1 MLQKVALHIHNQHVY
16 LFRRLLRRRA
26 DPHGLSKPFRR
37 RNGWVVNPRQGD
49 PAALIVEDKWWHDN
63 SKSPY
68 WAYFQCNDSYN
79 ERSHAGVAFYDEF
92 HMPRVVFDDLQQMF
106 SGVKGFQDKKRGE
119 GGRGMRTQPL
129 LLKVCSLVYILTD
142 GGARPVYRAA
152 QRACLSP
159 QTVRKFHH
167 AAITHVY
174 FNHLRWHVYLPR
186 TQEELQESESKFQR
200 CGFAGAFCSMD
211 VVHAPWHQCPHGF
224 THTCKGKE
232 GFPTLAWNCAIDRT
246 GLCIHI
252 SGPHHGARND
262 KTIAMVDELIQ
273 ALRNG
278 TNPLFANYRFSLTDK
293 HGNVKHVYG
302 VYALVDGGYHF
313 WRVLIC
319 GNSFASDV
327 FSARFAKRLESV
339 HKDPERFFGII
350 KKRFHSID
358 GGMRWRDP
366 KQHHYA
372 FCLCCMLHS
381 MIARHRK
388 YHTVGQ
394 DPDDYMKAK
403 LVDDQLRLQRQS
415 PRHAGKGDYM
425 PHPVNDVAVGNVTA
439 RLREPAFFAL
449 RQALIANYEAQWEQ
463 QAVLWLKPNSQ
474 LRPSFASRGG
484 QQCAQDT
491 RPLLPGRGRRGA
503 QEASRHAWISDGEDS
518 GDEESGD
525 DEATGPTAAPS

>member
-1 MLQKVALHIHNQHVY
+1 M
-16 LFRRLLRRRA
+16 
-26 DPHGLSKPFRR
+26 SKPFLR

-106 SGVKGFQDKKRGE
+106 SGVKD
-119 GGRGMRTQPL
+119 
-129 LLKVCSLVYILTD
+129 
-142 GGARPVYRAA
+142 
-152 QRACLSP
+152 
-159 QTVRKFHH
+159 
-167 AAITHVY
+167 
-174 FNHLRWHVYLPR
+174 
-186 TQEELQESESKFQR
+186 
-200 CGFAGAFCSMD
+200 
-211 VVHAPWHQCPHGF
+211 
-224 THTCKGKE
+224 
-232 GFPTLAWNCAIDRT
+232 
-246 GLCIHI
+246 
-252 SGPHHGARND
+252 
-262 KTIAMVDELIQ
+262 
-273 ALRNG
+273 
-278 TNPLFANYRFSLTDK
+278 
-293 HGNVKHVYG
+293 GNVKHVYG

-327 FSARFAKRLESV
+327 FSARFAKLLESV

-372 FCLCCMLHS
+372 FCLCCMLHN

-415 PRHAGKGDYM
+415 PSHAGKGEYM

-463 QAVLWLKPNSQ
+463 QAVL
-474 LRPSFASRGG
+474 
-484 QQCAQDT
+484 
-491 RPLLPGRGRRGA
+491 
-503 QEASRHAWISDGEDS
+503 S
-518 GDEESGD
+518 G
-525 DEATGPTAAPS
+525 